1 MRWAQ
6 SRKGLS
12 GGQGPDRGGA
22 GPGPCR
28 AREPGK
34 REKPPVFST
43 TRSRTQGH
51 VDDRDVVCRNN
62 DPGVEASGRGPP
74 VDSGPPP
81 GALRWTRVARGR
93 SLTGLPAAC
102 AAVPRRPAVLP
113 RAGDCQAPNAR
124 RVSCVLAADWTPV
137 LGGG

>member
-1 MRWAQ
+1 MLGKTEGR
-6 SRKGLS
+6 RRR
-12 GGQGPDRGGA
+12 GGQRVRWLDGITDSMDMSLNKLKEIA
-22 GPGPCR
+22 
-28 AREPGK
+28 K
-34 REKPPVFST
+34 
-43 TRSRTQGH
+43 
-51 VDDRDVVCRNN
+51 
-62 DPGVEASGRGPP
+62 ASGRGPP